1 MALYYFNVNDGRRV
15 LLDTEGTDLPDD
27 AAAREHAIQVARELM
42 RNARPQVRN
51 WRVRVQNS
59 DREELAD
66 LLFASVDDRL
76 DVLSGELRQSVERVY
91 VGVSSLTDSIRTI
104 RMSLH
109 RVRATLAR
117 AERAPYVAAIDGER
131 VDPRPERAHG

>member
-59 DREELAD
+59 DREVRAD

-76 DVLSGELRQSVERVY
+76 DILSGELRQSVERVHG
-91 VGVSSLTDSIRTI
+91 GVASLEDSIQTV

-117 AERAPYVAAIDGER
+117 AEHTLYVAAIDGER
-131 VDPRPERAHG
+131 VDPAA